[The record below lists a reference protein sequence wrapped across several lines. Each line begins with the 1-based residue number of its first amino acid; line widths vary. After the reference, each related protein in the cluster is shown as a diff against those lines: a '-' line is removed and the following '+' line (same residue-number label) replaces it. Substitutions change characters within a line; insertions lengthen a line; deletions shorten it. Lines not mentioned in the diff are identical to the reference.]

1 MKKST
6 FGNRL
11 GEIMQEKGVSRMEL
25 KESTGLSLQSISN
38 YLKDKRKPDCEMI
51 AEIAKAL
58 NVSAD
63 YLLGLSEVS
72 TRNETIQGVH
82 DLTGLSQEAIIKLKV
97 EKNCGDIH
105 VSDFVSF
112 LIGNGDFGK
121 LIEEIEKLSVFHN
134 TTIAATLGIGSDL
147 YNIDFEAAFK
157 LIVTDMFWE
166 IARGY
171 NNPFKLA
178 EIHHPITT

>member
-1 MKKST
+1 MT
-6 FGNRL
+6 A
-11 GEIMQEKGVSRMEL
+11 IMQEKGINRAAL
-25 KESTGLSLQSISN
+25 KDATGISLQSIRN
-38 YLKDKRKPDCEMI
+38 YLKDKRKPDCEMV

-58 NVSAD
+58 NISAD

-82 DLTGLSQEAIIKLKV
+82 DLTGLSQKAIIELKIG
-97 EKNCGDIH
+97 KICGD
-105 VSDFVSF
+105 VYMSDFVSF
-112 LIGNGDFGK
+112 LIENGDFRK
-121 LIEEIEKLSVFHN
+121 LIEEIVKLSAFHH
-134 TTIAATLGIGSDL
+134 TTIDATLGIGSDL

-166 IARGY
+166 IVRGY

-178 EIHHPITT
+178 EINHPIAT